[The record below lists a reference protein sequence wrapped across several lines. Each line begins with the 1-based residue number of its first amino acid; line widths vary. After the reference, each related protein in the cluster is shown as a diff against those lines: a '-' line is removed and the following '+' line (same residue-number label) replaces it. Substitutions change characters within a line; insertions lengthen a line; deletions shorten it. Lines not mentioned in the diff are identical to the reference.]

1 MENNFDGI
9 ILTING
15 YDLELQ
21 QSVINWLILCALFAF
36 LFIWAGKKFE
46 TADVRKAPSGI
57 LLVTEMIVDVCKNIL
72 GDNLQENTRR
82 FLPFLGTLIMLM
94 SVSNLLGLL
103 GLQPPTSNVSV
114 NIALAVM
121 MFLMIQYN
129 AIKKAGFKARIKEL
143 AEPLWVMTPLNIIGE
158 FALPMSLSM
167 RLFGNILAGSI
178 IMMLVYT
185 VFKLF
190 LPFTVL
196 MYIITP
202 FLHMYFDI
210 FSGFLQTYIFFTLSS
225 FFLSEQ
231 VCETEE

>member
-1 MENNFDGI
+1 
-9 ILTING
+9 
-15 YDLELQ
+15 
-21 QSVINWLILCALFAF
+21 
-36 LFIWAGKKFE
+36 
-46 TADVRKAPSGI
+46 
-57 LLVTEMIVDVCKNIL
+57 MIVDVCKNIL

-158 FALPMSLSM
+158 FALPISLSM

>member
-158 FALPMSLSM
+158 FALPISLSM

-185 VFKLF
+185 VFKLI

>member
-21 QSVINWLILCALFAF
+21 QSLINWLILCVLFAF
-36 LFIWAGKKFE
+36 FFVWAGKRFE
-46 TADVRKAPSGI
+46 KADVRKAPSGI
-57 LLVTEMIVDVCKNIL
+57 LLICEMVVDLCKSIL
-72 GDNLQENTRR
+72 SDNLKDQTKR
-82 FLPFLGTLIMLM
+82 FLPFLGTVIMLM

-114 NIALAVM
+114 NIALAIM
-121 MFLMIQYN
+121 MFLTIQYQ
-129 AIKKAGFKARIKEL
+129 AIRKNGLKARMKEL
-143 AEPLWVMTPLNIIGE
+143 AQPLWVMTPLNIIGE
-158 FALPMSLSM
+158 FALPISLSM
-167 RLFGNILAGSI
+167 RLFGNILAGTI

-185 VFKLF
+185 VFQILM
-190 LPFTVL
+190 PFGPILYVV
-196 MYIITP
+196 IP

-210 FSGFLQTYIFFTLSS
+210 FSGLLQTYIFFTLTS

-231 VCETEE
+231 VVEEEE

>member
-129 AIKKAGFKARIKEL
+129 AIKKAGFEARIKEL

-158 FALPMSLSM
+158 FALPISLSM

>member
-21 QSVINWLILCALFAF
+21 QSVINWLILCVLFAF

-46 TADVRKAPSGI
+46 KADVRKAPSGI

-129 AIKKAGFKARIKEL
+129 AIKKAGLKARIKEL

-158 FALPMSLSM
+158 FALPVSLSM

-231 VCETEE
+231 VCEAEE

>member
-158 FALPMSLSM
+158 FALPISLSM

-231 VCETEE
+231 VCEREE

>member
-121 MFLMIQYN
+121 MFLMIQHN

-158 FALPMSLSM
+158 FALPISLSM

>member
-21 QSVINWLILCALFAF
+21 QSVINWLVLCVLFAI
-36 LFIWAGKKFE
+36 LFVWAGKKFE
-46 TADVRKAPSGI
+46 KADIRKAPSGI
-57 LLVTEMIVDVCKNIL
+57 MLITEMIVDTCKNIL
-72 GDNLQENTRR
+72 GDNLKDQTRR

-121 MFLMIQYN
+121 MFLTIQYN
-129 AIKKAGFKARIKEL
+129 AIKKAGIKARIKEL

-158 FALPMSLSM
+158 FALPISLSM

-178 IMMLVYT
+178 IMALVYT

-190 LPFTVL
+190 LPYTFA
-196 MYIITP
+196 MYVATP

-210 FSGFLQTYIFFTLSS
+210 FSGLLQTYIFFTLSG
-225 FFLSEQ
+225 FFLGEQ
-231 VCETEE
+231 VCEEEE

>member
-9 ILTING
+9 LLTING

-36 LFIWAGKKFE
+36 LFIWAGKKLE

-158 FALPMSLSM
+158 FALPISLSM

>member
-158 FALPMSLSM
+158 FALPISLSM

>member
-15 YDLELQ
+15 YHLELQ
-21 QSVINWLILCALFAF
+21 QSVLNWLLLCVIFAVLFV
-36 LFIWAGKKFE
+36 WVGRQFE
-46 TADVRKAPSGI
+46 KADVRKAPHGI
-57 LLVTEMIVDVCKNIL
+57 LLVVELIVDLCKSIL
-72 GDNLQENTRR
+72 GDSLKEQTRR
-82 FLPFLGTLIMLM
+82 YLPFLGTLILLM
-94 SVSNLLGLL
+94 GVSNLLGLL

-121 MFLMIQYN
+121 MFLLIQYN
-129 AIKKAGFKARIKEL
+129 AVRKAGLKARIKEL
-143 AEPLWVMTPLNIIGE
+143 AEPLWVMMPLNIIGE
-158 FALPMSLSM
+158 FALPISLSM

-190 LPFTVL
+190 LPFTVA
-196 MYIITP
+196 MYVITP

-210 FSGFLQTYIFFTLSS
+210 FSGLLQTYIFFTLAS

-231 VCETEE
+231 VCESEE

>member
-9 ILTING
+9 LLTING

-158 FALPMSLSM
+158 FALPISLSM

>member
-46 TADVRKAPSGI
+46 PADVRKAPSGI

-158 FALPMSLSM
+158 FALPISLSM

>member
-36 LFIWAGKKFE
+36 LFIWAVKKFE

-158 FALPMSLSM
+158 FALPISLSM

>member
-82 FLPFLGTLIMLM
+82 FLPFLGTLIMLT

-158 FALPMSLSM
+158 FALPISLSM

>member
-82 FLPFLGTLIMLM
+82 FLPFLVTLIMLM

-158 FALPMSLSM
+158 FALPISLSM